1 MPSPPLLGRPT
12 GPGPAGRPR
21 IVSGS
26 AAILVAV
33 AGVLAGFLVFLG
45 VMNVIGSGRT
55 RSEGTE
61 RFELGRAASLA
72 DTVARRGPLLL
83 PDPLGRGR
91 DVWVQHLGGSDWRTF
106 DAHPP
111 GAPSRCVVEWE
122 AARRVFVDRCSGRE
136 HPADGAGLVS
146 FPTEVNE
153 EGRVVI
159 DLRSPVPPATL
170 RPEAPPPTLA

>member
-1 MPSPPLLGRPT
+1 MA
-12 GPGPAGRPR
+12 AG
-21 IVSGS
+21 
-26 AAILVAV
+26 
-33 AGVLAGFLVFLG
+33 GVLAGLLVFLG
-45 VMNVIGSGRT
+45 VMQVIGSGDT
-55 RSEGTE
+55 RSAGTE
-61 RFELGRAASLA
+61 RFVLGKAEELA
-72 DTVARRGPLLL
+72 DTVARRGPMFL

-91 DVWVQHLGGSDWRTF
+91 DVWVQHLAGSDWRTF

-122 AARRVFVDRCSGRE
+122 ATRRVFVDRCSGRD

-159 DLRSPVPPATL
+159 DLRSPVPPTTL
-170 RPEAPPPTLA
+170 VPETTTTTAL

>member
-1 MPSPPLLGRPT
+1 M
-12 GPGPAGRPR
+12 
-21 IVSGS
+21 
-26 AAILVAV
+26 AV
-33 AGVLAGFLVFLG
+33 AGVLAGFLLFLG
-45 VMNVIGSGRT
+45 VMNVMGSGRT

-61 RFELGRAASLA
+61 RFELGRAEALA
-72 DTVARRGPLLL
+72 DTVARQGPLLL

-111 GAPSRCVVEWE
+111 GAASRCVVVWE
-122 AARRVFVDRCSGRE
+122 PGRRVFVDRCSGRE
-136 HPADGAGLVS
+136 HPADGSGLVS

-159 DLRSPVPPATL
+159 DLRHP
-170 RPEAPPPTLA
+170 RHPPTAVPETAPGTRP

>member
-1 MPSPPLLGRPT
+1 MPSSPLSRRPQIT
-12 GPGPAGRPR
+12 
-21 IVSGS
+21 SGS

-33 AGVLAGFLVFLG
+33 AGVLAGFLLFLG
-45 VMNVIGSGRT
+45 VMNVIGSGNV

-61 RFELGRAASLA
+61 RFELGKADSLA
-72 DTVARRGPLLL
+72 GTVAREGPLLL

-111 GAPSRCVVEWE
+111 GAPSRCVVRWQAE
-122 AARRVFVDRCSGRE
+122 RRLFSDPCSGQE
-136 HPADGAGLVS
+136 YPADGTGLVS

-159 DLRSPVPPATL
+159 DLRNPQVPPTTG
-170 RPEAPPPTLA
+170 R

>member
-1 MPSPPLLGRPT
+1 VA
-12 GPGPAGRPR
+12 AG
-21 IVSGS
+21 
-26 AAILVAV
+26 
-33 AGVLAGFLVFLG
+33 GVLAGLLLFFG
-45 VMNVIGSGRT
+45 VMQVIGSGDA
-55 RSEGTE
+55 RSARTE
-61 RFELGRAASLA
+61 RFELGRADALA

-136 HPADGAGLVS
+136 HPADGVGLVT

-153 EGRVVI
+153 DGRVVI
-159 DLRSPVPPATL
+159 DLRSPVLPTTV
-170 RPEAPPPTLA
+170 APGTVPTSAAA

>member
-1 MPSPPLLGRPT
+1 MQ
-12 GPGPAGRPR
+12 
-21 IVSGS
+21 
-26 AAILVAV
+26 
-33 AGVLAGFLVFLG
+33 
-45 VMNVIGSGRT
+45 VIGSGDA
-55 RSEGTE
+55 RSAGTE
-61 RFELGRAASLA
+61 RFELGKADSLA

-111 GAPSRCVVEWE
+111 GAPSRCVVEWR
-122 AARRVFVDRCSGRE
+122 ANRRVFVDRCSGRE
-136 HPADGAGLVS
+136 YPADGAGLVS

-159 DLRSPVPPATL
+159 DLRSPVPPTTVA
-170 RPEAPPPTLA
+170 PETTPTTAL